1 MRKTL
6 LLLIALSISL
16 AFWCFTNAQLEIN
29 DVLNNWTPKADD
41 AYQRIL
47 NEYEDFRWYEDTSN
61 LTCSAIDEITISSNA
76 VNDAF
81 LDQANK
87 YILIYSPYQ
96 IEKIRNWDSSIDK
109 SKIKVKIK
117 EISSDEQEIS
127 FTITSEDIETDKDY
141 YGIIVPADIF
151 ETIWRPSNELYFNI
165 SKNTCEIQ
173 HKKVI
178 KLKPWLNTFSTPAIL
193 KSISFWNGWNN
204 ISFSSMK
211 KWERKA
217 MAVNSTNV
225 KTTVKPLEGYII
237 RNSNSSDVTMTIEY
251 DTDNSDSLTLS
262 KNLDAWWNFLW
273 ITTINSPFNDIAN
286 TTATMIL
293 DLTDWSTN
301 YIQIGK
307 TFLEASTF
315 MLWKAYAVFV
325 NNSDWIYGGINNY
338 WWASQCVS
346 MDQANVTHTIED
358 WIITLKWDEIQWDFV
373 NVSIYADE
381 ERWYLPEGTVN
392 MKDKKFE
399 HKITRSWE
407 HKFMLQNWCNN
418 FYYTVNVNT
427 AQAYSQEFQ
436 EAYEWAYENWIITNS
451 NIDEA
456 ELYYML
462 NDNLELADIM
472 NKFAKNVLWLQT
484 NTSLVCDF
492 GNLSSYMQWYDEETL
507 NEYQEILTESCHLW
521 LIPRNEIVNP
531 APLQVV
537 NRAVF
542 WTALS
547 RALWENQYE
556 WWNPYYTYHL
566 NALKAAWIMNQIE
579 NPENIYEIKWY
590 ILLMLM
596 RASEIFI
603 PERVNCN
610 DDIVKL
616 ACLLESNECP
626 ESCKAKIISL
636 TNNLTETVIFNPSD
650 TSEKIVF
657 NWSYTATEDFDVMW
671 ISVEELNKK
680 EFIRWDTIDFN
691 VIINWEEVTNY
702 PISCDIEC
710 DIESCVCGYWGWTST
725 NDSVYTINKWDVVN
739 IQVIAEFNWVY
750 SSNDTYIYNVILRD
764 FSWNVNRFISM
775 DLAPI
780 KIVKNNDIK
789 VEIATGQN
797 TVLLAAQ
804 NQKIAEFTVLPRDTN
819 TASFDNL
826 IISFSWADIDSD
838 DIRVKI
844 DGTEYDAED
853 SSHLTWISY
862 LYEPNETIPSSGA
875 KVQIYLKN
883 KYIWALDTT
892 IVSINGEEQ
901 NRTFSKRFEDAIA
914 YIINQQ
920 NFGDF
925 TRFTAGVDI
934 NETNT
939 TVSNLVLWSNWEE
952 VAEISG
958 EFSDGTEFDG
968 EWDSEIKYI
977 DEIRY
982 NIWANTIKIKKSQY
996 DDYFRVWS
1004 EYAKV
1009 FNVGK

>member
-76 VNDAF
+76 VNDGF

-117 EISSDEQEIS
+117 EITPNEEEIS

-273 ITTINSPFNDIAN
+273 ITKRNNPFNDIAN
-286 TTATMIL
+286 TTATMVL
-293 DLTDWSTN
+293 DLTDWWSTN

-325 NNSDWIYGGINNY
+325 NNSDWIYGGVNNY
-338 WWASQCVS
+338 WWDSQCVG
-346 MDQANVTHTIED
+346 MDQANVNHEYNNG
-358 WIITLKWDEIQWDFV
+358 IITLRRTAIEWDVVQIGVFDPEEEVYKNLWNVNMSDEKFDYTTQWDGERNFMLTNGCKEVYYKATTNSSTQYSTEIQ
-373 NVSIYADE
+373 
-381 ERWYLPEGTVN
+381 
-392 MKDKKFE
+392 
-399 HKITRSWE
+399 
-407 HKFMLQNWCNN
+407 
-418 FYYTVNVNT
+418 
-427 AQAYSQEFQ
+427 QAYERAISK
-436 EAYEWAYENWIITNS
+436 WIISDTSIEEANMYEGLTN
-451 NIDEA
+451 
-456 ELYYML
+456 LG
-462 NDNLELADIM
+462 LADIM
-472 NKFAKNVLWLQT
+472 GKYAENVLNQT
-484 NTSLVCDF
+484 PDPYKSCTFDDISTLT
-492 GNLSSYMQWYDEETL
+492 QEEQ
-507 NEYQEILTESCHLW
+507 NIIKKACQLW
-521 LIPRNEIVNP
+521 LMPGDKTSTSFNP
-531 APLQVV
+531 
-537 NRAVF
+537 NDTGIRATF
-542 WTALS
+542 GTALS
-547 RALWENQYE
+547 RAIWWDLFE
-556 WWNPYYTYHL
+556 WWTPYYSGHL
-566 NALKAAWIMNQIE
+566 NALKNAGIITQID
-579 NPENIYEIKWY
+579 NPENRAEIKWY
-590 ILLMLM
+590 VLLILMNIDLGVDC
-596 RASEIFI
+596 EDPTIQ
-603 PERVNCN
+603 
-610 DDIVKL
+610 L
-616 ACLLESNECP
+616 ACASGSDECP
-626 ESCKAKIISL
+626 EVCKPDIISL

-650 TSEKIVF
+650 TSEKFVF

-804 NQKIAEFTVLPRDTN
+804 NQKIAEFTVLSRDTN

-844 DGTEYDAED
+844 DGKEYDAED
-853 SSHLTWISY
+853 SNHLTWISY
-862 LYEPNETIPSSGA
+862 LYEPNEVITSSGA

-883 KYIWALDTT
+883 IYTWALDTT
-892 IVSINGEEQ
+892 LVSINGEEQ
-901 NRTFSKRFEDAIA
+901 NRTFSKRFEEAIA
-914 YIINQQ
+914 YIENQQ
-920 NFGDF
+920 DFGGF
-925 TRFTAGVDI
+925 TRFTAGVDT
-934 NETNT
+934 NETNA
-939 TVSNLVLWSNWEE
+939 TVSNLILRSNWEK
-952 VAEISG
+952 VAEILW

-968 EWDSEIKYI
+968 EWYNEIKYI
-977 DEIRY
+977 DEIQY
-982 NIWANTIKIKKSQY
+982 NIWTNTIKIQKSQY
-996 DDYFRVWS
+996 EDYFRVWS
-1004 EYAKV
+1004 EYAKI
-1009 FNVGK
+1009 FRVGK